1 MGIENQN
8 YYEEILKQLNN
19 KKEIKDAVTT
29 IMSSDIIQNALSN
42 IDEAIKNN
50 IITKKSDITEKPVNN
65 TITENTDNTDNITN
79 TTNKTAEITSTTPQ
93 HTCDCEDEICPCFEC
108 ENEECNACNEC
119 EAHYYCY
126 GRTTDTHAVMD
137 FRISDVL
144 DMHDDKYRVIVRN
157 PYVIVF
163 WEDNTITKVKCTDG
177 ETFDPEK
184 GFAMAVLKKFFG
196 NSYFRNMTKILNNA
210 EEYTVEPFDRKISKD
225 KKKSAKAAR
234 VEKAEKKS
242 AKTEKKSNSNKN
254 LKKSDTE

>member
-1 MGIENQN
+1 MLIENQN
-8 YYEEILKQLNN
+8 YYEEIFKQLNN
-19 KKEIKDAVTT
+19 KKDIQDAVKA
-29 IMSSDIIQNALSN
+29 IMSSDIVQNTINKISN

-50 IITKKSDITEKPVNN
+50 IISTEEKSTNTEKP
-65 TITENTDNTDNITN
+65 IENKTN
-79 TTNKTAEITSTTPQ
+79 TAITNKTVENESVPSQ

-119 EAHYYCY
+119 EARYYSY

-196 NSYFRNMTKILNNA
+196 NGYFRNMTNILNNA